1 MNAKKLSAIAA
12 NVATKAAARRLQV
25 IGWTPD
31 AIAADAG
38 TIADAVQKALDEAW
52 PAAMADAQ
60 AALDA
65 RMIDA
70 ATRTLE
76 ASFALAGI
84 AAADAHH
91 AATRDKAADP
101 DAIVLEA
108 CQPHLATL
116 SLAGIVKA

>member
-1 MNAKKLSAIAA
+1 MNADKLSKIAS

-31 AIAADAG
+31 EIADAAG
-38 TIADAVQKALDEAW
+38 PIADAVIQALTDAW

-70 ATRTLE
+70 ATQTLE
-76 ASFALAGI
+76 ASFVLAGI

-91 AATRDKAADP
+91 AATRPEAA
-101 DAIVLEA
+101 AVA
-108 CQPHLATL
+108 
-116 SLAGIVKA
+116 

>member
-1 MNAKKLSAIAA
+1 MTAKKLSAIAS

-31 AIAADAG
+31 AIAADAEP
-38 TIADAVQKALDEAW
+38 IADAVIKALDDAW
-52 PAAMADAQ
+52 PAAIADAQ
-60 AALDA
+60 AAIDA

-76 ASFALAGI
+76 ASFVLAGI

-91 AATRDKAADP
+91 AATRHEAA
-101 DAIVLEA
+101 AVA
-108 CQPHLATL
+108 
-116 SLAGIVKA
+116 